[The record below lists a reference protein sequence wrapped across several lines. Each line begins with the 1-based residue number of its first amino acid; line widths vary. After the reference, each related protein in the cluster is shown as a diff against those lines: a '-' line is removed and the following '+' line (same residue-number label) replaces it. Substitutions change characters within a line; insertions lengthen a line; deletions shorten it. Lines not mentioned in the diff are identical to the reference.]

1 MNGIKGPS
9 DLEKDVLKQKLCAVC
24 GACVGLCPY
33 FGTFEGRVV
42 MMDSCKLTQGRCYAF
57 CPRTTTDMEA
67 LRSKFFDPN
76 DFIPE
81 IGPFRGLYITRSSDK
96 KIRTKSQHGGSMTAL
111 VELAMKEGFI
121 DAAVLTC
128 AEGTLNPN
136 GIIASKPEE
145 IRRCAGSSFQI
156 PPSLSVLNQALKENR
171 FKKIGVVGTPCKT
184 LAVYKMKDKPF
195 ADNDNHA
202 DSIAMVFGL
211 FCGWGID
218 WKGLERVIKNK
229 TPLDKVM
236 HVDIL
241 PSKFQVME
249 VKTKKGRIKIPLEE
263 IIPIVRES
271 CRYCTDM
278 TAEYCDLSIGGARSL
293 KGWDFDRGW
302 NQVIVRTQKGQDLL
316 ELARA
321 KKVLEFRE
329 VQSENL
335 EKLKR
340 ASKNKKKNALEN
352 IRGKTGD
359 DNNLLYVNPQDA
371 TLKDLLHKAS

>member
-1 MNGIKGPS
+1 MDGIKGPS

-24 GACVGLCPY
+24 GACVGLCAY

-67 LRSKFFDPN
+67 LRSKFFGQN

-81 IGPFRGLYITRSSDK
+81 IGPFRGLYITRASDK

-128 AEGTLNPN
+128 AEGSLNPS
-136 GIIASKPEE
+136 GIIVSKPEE
-145 IRRCAGSSFQI
+145 VRRCAGSSFQI
-156 PPSLSVLNQALKENR
+156 PPSLSVLNQALKENK

-195 ADNDNHA
+195 AENDNHA
-202 DSIAMVFGL
+202 DNIAMVFGL

-218 WKGLERVIKNK
+218 WKGLEKVVKNK
-229 TPLDKVM
+229 TPLDKVK
-236 HVDIL
+236 HIDIL
-241 PSKFQVME
+241 PSKYQVME
-249 VKTKKGRIKIPLEE
+249 VETKKGRIEVPLEE
-263 IIPIVRES
+263 IFPIVRES

-278 TAEYCDLSIGGARSL
+278 TAEFCDLSIGGARSS

-302 NQVIVRTQKGQDLL
+302 NQVIVRTQKGQELL

-329 VQSENL
+329 VEAENL
-335 EKLKR
+335 DKLKK
-340 ASKNKKKNALEN
+340 ASRNKKKNALQN

-359 DNNLLYVNPQDA
+359 FNNLLYINPKDA
-371 TLKDLLHKAS
+371 TLKDLLHTAS